1 MKTLKD
7 IWNENLNC
15 QCDKGDVHTYL
26 PIYEEL
32 MAPYRGRPGLRLLEI
47 GVFKGQSIR
56 MWERYFGPD
65 ATIYGID
72 CELQPVGGMADL
84 RPMIAEG
91 THHIMILNANSKA
104 ELDQHLGDL
113 KFDIIVEDASHAL
126 EHQLGIYANLRDRLT
141 PDGLYV
147 IEDID
152 RLDSVRQQ
160 FLTIDPSRRVRIF
173 DNRGIRGRFD
183 DVLVVIGGIK

>member
-1 MKTLKD
+1 MTLQE
-7 IWNENLNC
+7 IWNAFPEC

-26 PIYEEL
+26 PVYEEL
-32 MAPYRGRPGLRLLEI
+32 VAPYRGRPSLHVLEI

-56 MWERYFGPD
+56 MWERYFGPE
-65 ATIYGID
+65 AMVYGID

-91 THHIMILNANSKA
+91 THHLLILDANNKS
-104 ELDQHLGDL
+104 ELDARLGDL
-113 KFDIIVEDASHAL
+113 KFDIIIEDASHAL

-152 RLDSVRQQ
+152 RLDEVQPR
-160 FLTIDPSRRVRIF
+160 FTNIDPSRRVRIF
-173 DNRGIRGRFD
+173 DRRHLRGRFD